1 MLRIIIY
8 ACSALLLALLPIS
21 TQAADAPKKDGDKVL
36 VVMVYDGGCHL
47 WCDEVRPIIS
57 DVTKKYG
64 DKVALKEI
72 DVQESALKA
81 SLGTADKLG
90 VKSFVQG
97 ALAWV
102 PTVGI
107 FTPKRKLI
115 KTLPGV
121 NKGDTYKKCIEKALK
136 AG

>member
-1 MLRIIIY
+1 MIRIIIC
-8 ACSALLLALLPIS
+8 ACSALLLSLLPIAS
-21 TQAADAPKKDGDKVL
+21 QAADAPVDKDKVL

-47 WCDEVRPIIS
+47 WCDEVRPIIA

-64 DKVALKEI
+64 DKVTLREI

-81 SLGTADKLG
+81 SLGTADQLG

-102 PTVGI
+102 PTVGV

-115 KTLPGV
+115 KALPGV